1 MSIDNP
7 QTPLEMKLSGLTLL
21 TRNDLENVPQEFLP
35 MPVLSDNV
43 RSFVSWGIK
52 AHEKGSYN
60 HFMWM
65 THPGMLASQNLLY
78 QSQSV
83 KDYVDTYRLKLWYCK
98 TWTPEQRHGIIKSIE
113 ANLNESWYK
122 RLDDIP
128 AIVGQF
134 FNQPW
139 IHIPGLDICSDKGK
153 FLKLGD
159 PSYDL
164 YHPDPEQV
172 NNWMMKCPDHYA
184 VYGRY
189 LPD

>member
-35 MPVLSDNV
+35 MIVLSDAV
-43 RSFVSWGIK
+43 RAFFSYAIK
-52 AHEKGSYN
+52 SHEKGSYN
-60 HFMWM
+60 HLMWM
-65 THPGMLASQNLLY
+65 IHPGMLASQNLLY

-83 KDYVDTYRLKLWYCK
+83 KDYVDAYRMKLWYCK
-98 TWTPEQRHGIIKSIE
+98 RWTPEIRHGIIKSIE
-113 ANLNESWYK
+113 ANLNESWWK
-122 RLDDIP
+122 RIYNVPAIIGQAVNIP
-128 AIVGQF
+128 AIRF
-134 FNQPW
+134 
-139 IHIPGLDICSDKGK
+139 PGLDICSDKGK
-153 FLKLGD
+153 FISQGD

-172 NNWMMKCPDHYA
+172 NNWMMEYPDRYA